1 MANDTTSELNAPL
14 PRIPRMMTI
23 RQVAST
29 GILPETALRTMVKDG
44 TIPAVFAGCKAFM
57 SSVFSYG
64 KSQGYVKENPCS
76 GALCP

>member
-1 MANDTTSELNAPL
+1 MTKDTTSELNAPL

-44 TIPAVFAGCKAFM
+44 TIPAVFAGCKAFINFDQLCIM
-57 SSVFSYG
+57 LNRLGEASL
-64 KSQGYVKENPCS
+64 KER
-76 GALCP
+76 